1 MAQGKK
7 KKKDPIL
14 LAFAA
19 TIRRRRYEL
28 SLTQEELAERA
39 GFHVN
44 YIGGI
49 ERAERNPS
57 LTSLF
62 SLANGLECHL
72 QELIP
77 DFQKTPKKA

>member
-1 MAQGKK
+1 MAQEKR

-14 LAFAA
+14 TAFAA
-19 TIRRRRYEL
+19 MIRRRRYEL

-57 LTSLF
+57 LTSLYA
-62 SLANGLECHL
+62 LAKGLKVPTKEIL
-72 QELIP
+72 
-77 DFQKTPKKA
+77 PKE

>member
-19 TIRRRRYEL
+19 IIRRRRYEL

-57 LTSLF
+57 LISIAA
-62 SLANGLECHL
+62 LAKGLECSMSKL
-72 QELIP
+72 LP
-77 DFQKTPKKA
+77 DAI

>member
-19 TIRRRRYEL
+19 IVRKRRYEL

-49 ERAERNPS
+49 ERAERNLS
-57 LTSLF
+57 LTSIIY
-62 SLANGLECHL
+62 LARSLECPVKDL
-72 QELIP
+72 FP
-77 DFQKTPKKA
+77 DDR

>member
-7 KKKDPIL
+7 KKHPIL
-14 LAFAA
+14 VAFAA
-19 TIRRRRYEL
+19 QVRKRRYAL

-44 YIGGI
+44 YVGGI

-57 LTSLF
+57 LTSMVA
-62 SLANGLECHL
+62 LAKGLECAIKDL
-72 QELIP
+72 LPNEI
-77 DFQKTPKKA
+77 

>member
-1 MAQGKK
+1 MALGKK
-7 KKKDPIL
+7 RKKNPIL
-14 LAFAA
+14 VDFA
-19 TIRRRRYEL
+19 TIVRQRRYEL
-28 SLTQEELAERA
+28 SLTQEKLAERA

-62 SLANGLECHL
+62 SLAKGLDCHL
-72 QELIP
+72 SDILPSRINNP
-77 DFQKTPKKA
+77 